1 MLLYL
6 LLALAC
12 VAANAFFVAAE
23 FALAKVRPSALEALA
38 QKGDAD
44 AQRAFAIT
52 RQLDAY
58 LSATQLGITLASL
71 GLGWLGEPALASMI
85 ASGIEALGVP
95 ATGADGDPSIWVHG
109 IATTVAFAVL
119 SFLHIVLGELVPK
132 SLAIQ
137 RPEDVSRYSSRA
149 LQWFYYASYPAL
161 ILLNGCSNLV
171 LLWLKLPAPQH
182 AEGKLSKEELRL
194 VIKASLSE
202 RGLEGTERELL
213 ERVLRATARPV
224 RAVMVP
230 RVDMITLPLD
240 ADLETCMRMVR
251 RFGFSRYPIAPDGDP
266 DKAVGYLYVKDLM
279 MAARSAQ
286 GAIRDLKRDILFV
299 PEARSVGEVLN
310 AFQSTKIP
318 IALVVD
324 EYGGTRGLVTLEDV
338 VEELVG
344 DIQDELHVEGPGV
357 RITDDG
363 AIVDGTLP
371 MDELTLEGLVVPPL
385 EGAETVSGYILA
397 SLGRL
402 AHPGDTLRL
411 GAWTAVVEDV
421 RRRRV
426 HRVAL
431 RPATPDELESR
442 RPSTLPPPREP

>member
-1 MLLYL
+1 M
-6 LLALAC
+6 
-12 VAANAFFVAAE
+12 
-23 FALAKVRPSALEALA
+23 
-38 QKGDAD
+38 
-44 AQRAFAIT
+44 
-52 RQLDAY
+52 
-58 LSATQLGITLASL
+58 
-71 GLGWLGEPALASMI
+71 
-85 ASGIEALGVP
+85 
-95 ATGADGDPSIWVHG
+95 
-109 IATTVAFAVL
+109 
-119 SFLHIVLGELVPK
+119 LGELVPK

-137 RPEDVSRYSSRA
+137 RPEDVSRYSSRP

-161 ILLNGCSNLV
+161 VLLNGCSNLV
-171 LLWLKLPAPQH
+171 LRWLKLPAPQH
-182 AEGKLSKEELRL
+182 AEGKLSREELRL

-279 MAARSAQ
+279 MAARSPQ

-442 RPSTLPPPREP
+442 RQSTLPPPREP